1 MERKRKERWDRGVD
15 EKERGRKNEKGKRK
29 GEKNKEKQFLYL
41 LKYV

>member
-1 MERKRKERWDRGVD
+1 MERKRKEGWDRGVD